1 MTPPTI
7 VLILGIVLAPALWQ
21 YIPKLLELI
30 FKRKIEAN
38 KELKEDGIAFR
49 QYLLTENS
57 TLQSQIQ
64 LLIESNKELALQFTA
79 VKQELDS
86 TVKMLEEK
94 DKVVS
99 ELTNEVHKL
108 RDEIR
113 ILNDIL
119 KR

>member
-7 VLILGIVLAPALWQ
+7 AIILGIIFAPALWQ
-21 YIPKLLELI
+21 YVPKLLELI
-30 FKRKIEAN
+30 FKRKLDAN
-38 KELKEDGIAFR
+38 KELKEDGLAFR
-49 QYLLTENS
+49 QYLLTENA

-94 DKVVS
+94 DKAIG
-99 ELTNEVHKL
+99 ELSQEVHKL
-108 RDEIR
+108 RSEIH